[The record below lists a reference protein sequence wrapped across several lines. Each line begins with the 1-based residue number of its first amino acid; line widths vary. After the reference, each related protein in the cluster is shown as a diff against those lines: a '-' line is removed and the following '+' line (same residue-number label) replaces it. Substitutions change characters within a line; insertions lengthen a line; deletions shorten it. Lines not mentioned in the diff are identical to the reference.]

1 MIKFKDMVPLAIV
14 KWTFKYYSYKL
25 LWWRTSLNQ
34 KELYNGDYR
43 RFVYHQLIVEGY
55 IRRMEFIAEAK
66 RKEEEKRLLAMEN
79 KTTFSIEEINKALDN
94 LNTKEDNDDEPFNKV
109 DGYSALYNH
118 VDVPT
123 ANGGG
128 TPTSP

>member
-94 LNTKEDNDDEPFNKV
+94 
-109 DGYSALYNH
+109 
-118 VDVPT
+118 
-123 ANGGG
+123 
-128 TPTSP
+128 